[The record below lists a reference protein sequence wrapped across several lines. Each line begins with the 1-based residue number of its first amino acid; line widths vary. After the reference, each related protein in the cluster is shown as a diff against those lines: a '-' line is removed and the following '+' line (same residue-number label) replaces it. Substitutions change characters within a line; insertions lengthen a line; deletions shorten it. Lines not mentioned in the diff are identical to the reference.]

1 MINAIKSNETD
12 YSWRTQNGTRKYIF
26 IWSFKMIL
34 QISPSQSLTSNQS
47 LIIFLA
53 IEYFN
58 ESFESVNS
66 LFEYLT
72 FTGETIYATWAQ
84 NNHEVICLNNAIDG
98 NWVIAGFQL
107 RSYHSISTFSNVY
120 KWQLCISSLPC
131 AIIFVTLSN
140 MTSAAPLSVVLTLFS
155 KGKEGKRGCSGW
167 KKGKEGATSGLE
179 FMSFGVVTILSSV
192 LRISEFNFR
201 SFPVSEFH

>member
-1 MINAIKSNETD
+1 MSEICQNYYEPFSFFIYLEKISGIFDDYKNFSITNNISNRFAHTVINAIKSNETD

-84 NNHEVICLNNAIDG
+84 NNHEVLCLNNAIDG
-98 NWVIAGFQL
+98 N
-107 RSYHSISTFSNVY
+107 
-120 KWQLCISSLPC
+120 
-131 AIIFVTLSN
+131 
-140 MTSAAPLSVVLTLFS
+140 
-155 KGKEGKRGCSGW
+155 
-167 KKGKEGATSGLE
+167 
-179 FMSFGVVTILSSV
+179 
-192 LRISEFNFR
+192 
-201 SFPVSEFH
+201 